1 MTQPMEDIAWE
12 DLKLML
18 DGNCVRPFA
27 WSSHNLLFLSDPL
40 SPTIHAKHLPPAAE
54 ASRAPD
60 VASQTHLYP
69 LRFTLPPP
77 APIIE
82 MAHAYGPAT
91 TLSISPQDKYLYA
104 FFPPAQ
110 PNVSTGGLGCVWGVE
125 ESLDAWVIKDFWHH
139 SAEAGVVAMR
149 WLGEEREWY
158 AQTGSTLR
166 ATRHPPLGPKLH
178 QNHPAFLVVT
188 GDYNLHLY
196 FQPYPSVLDSS
207 QPASLHRLFAT
218 LTVSLLNPAAA
229 VQGQQDHIPVH
240 DTTLGGKRT
249 CIKAGIGL
257 GYNDWSI
264 LVATRSSLIPTQHTD
279 NSISMAA
286 VMNDLMPEDST
297 GELTPMTW
305 MRGGMW
311 GEEDLIEV
319 CEVEVDLLSDEP
331 CLVTIPLRSIPTPKE
346 NESYLTHILVT
357 SHPLE
362 ALVSS
367 QASDLSEIRC
377 SFQVVASFLINTE
390 HSRPSSKVTSWRIN
404 KSATALESRSSSPSR
419 NKASG
424 QVSDW
429 SCLLSAQSTYESA
442 VVSAAQIWDAVGQ
455 ILLCKINLTPVPHE
469 ASNSCV
475 RIGELVV
482 ASSVSLESNPS
493 FEPEPILRRQNKASK
508 DFPMFMVTSPHRTL
522 VCTTSGT
529 QRTPTVSILVSPR
542 WKGTATQSSPMRII
556 SSAIALQ
563 IRQSSGSDL
572 SDVTRAMWE
581 LIPKTNAA
589 EASVALQSIFS
600 EVFLLLDSPLEFD
613 VNQPWLMSLIGVLLM
628 AYRWSPF
635 KEMRSRWK
643 TASEICQLYAAVR
656 ALDDSRSVNEG
667 VQYDFTPQGIWELI
681 QQVRWVVERCE
692 SLLRTLVEWEGR
704 QFSEET
710 PSELV
715 MAIHPLPLELF
726 NRAVGHLNRLKAATN
741 NIRKTENNQIAM
753 FSLSSLVD
761 DAGVDF
767 AAFATALQ
775 TAKELVRN
783 PGKSRFP
790 ISMSSAT
797 DDLADVVNPKEHY
810 RQSLIA
816 LKPSEALFPL
826 LRRVATEYTKP
837 QVLHRIRLFIPPDDL
852 LVSRTIATAEI
863 SAVPSPE
870 MDIIRKTKISRLPE
884 TLDSSTK
891 TCVRCGGR
899 TGVAPLT
906 DIGNGWRVFEHIWR
920 NHCVCGGL
928 WSLRSS
934 EDLLGARI

>member
-1 MTQPMEDIAWE
+1 MRSTPTGRRSIA
-12 DLKLML
+12 
-18 DGNCVRPFA
+18 
-27 WSSHNLLFLSDPL
+27 SSRCSLANTLISLAVY
-40 SPTIHAKHLPPAAE
+40 SPA
-54 ASRAPD
+54 
-60 VASQTHLYP
+60 
-69 LRFTLPPP
+69 P

-188 GDYNLHLY
+188 GIIICT
-196 FQPYPSVLDSS
+196 FISS
-207 QPASLHRLFAT
+207 RTLRLFKSGSRRSGAT
-218 LTVSLLNPAAA
+218 RPYSSSR
-229 VQGQQDHIPVH
+229 H
-240 DTTLGGKRT
+240 DAGGKRT

-311 GEEDLIEV
+311 ERRI
-319 CEVEVDLLSDEP
+319 LSSFWTEP
-331 CLVTIPLRSIPTPKE
+331 TIGLVTIPLRSIPTPKE

-390 HSRPSSKVTSWRIN
+390 HSRPSSKFTSWRIN

-442 VVSAAQIWDAVGQ
+442 VVSAAQIWDAAGQ
-455 ILLCKINLTPVPHE
+455 ILL
-469 ASNSCV
+469 
-475 RIGELVV
+475 
-482 ASSVSLESNPS
+482 
-493 FEPEPILRRQNKASK
+493 
-508 DFPMFMVTSPHRTL
+508 FPMFMVTSPHRTL

-542 WKGTATQSSPMRII
+542 WKGTATQSSPMRMI

-906 DIGNGWRVFEHIWR
+906 DIGNDGEFLNTFGETIVYAVACGLYALAKICLVHVFNFFFI
-920 NHCVCGGL
+920 
-928 WSLRSS
+928 
-934 EDLLGARI
+934 